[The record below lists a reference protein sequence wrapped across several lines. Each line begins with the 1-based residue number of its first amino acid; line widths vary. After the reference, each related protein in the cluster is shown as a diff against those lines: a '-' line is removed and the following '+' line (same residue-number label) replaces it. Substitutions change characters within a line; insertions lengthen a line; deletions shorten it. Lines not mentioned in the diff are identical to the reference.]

1 MMIRQIKAPF
11 FKTITHKGMLATVI
25 SYSLTLGRMRYAPTV
40 GGENLQKKTPTKAN
54 SDEQMV
60 NM

>member
-40 GGENLQKKTPTKAN
+40 GGKNKI
-54 SDEQMV
+54 
-60 NM
+60 